1 MLDPKKCHQAIDD
14 LAKKLTDALPDSV
27 KHAKKDMQKTFQS
40 ILQSAFAKLDLVTR
54 EEFDVQAAVLAKTRS
69 KLDILER
76 AVAEL
81 EARSGVTK
89 PAQDQREND

>member
-1 MLDPKKCHQAIDD
+1 MLDPKKCHQVIDD
-14 LAKKLTDALPDSV
+14 LAKKLIEALPDSV
-27 KHAKKDMQKTFQS
+27 KHAKNDLQKTFHS

-54 EEFDVQAAVLAKTRS
+54 EEFDVQAAVLAKTRN

-81 EARSGVTK
+81 EEKLGATK
-89 PAQDQREND
+89 PAKDEREND